1 MATTEVFYNGDG
13 SDVTFTI
20 PFEYLRESDV
30 KVSVGGTVKTQDTDY
45 TFSTL
50 TEITFTTA
58 PPSGTDNVRIFRD
71 TDINS
76 LRNEFFAGSAI
87 RAQDLNDDFLQ
98 TLYTVQELDNSTW
111 DNETDTIHSDETWV
125 SSDTQ
130 IATTAA
136 LDQRFQDE
144 ANETI
149 TSTET
154 WPANND
160 TVATTKAID
169 DRVDELFDAVLPT
182 SVDGSDGVSITND
195 GDGTITVG
203 LSANSVD
210 LDRIK
215 NSDIITYVEQPTEVT
230 SDNNIFTAAAAERQF
245 DTIVQTA
252 TPSGTGW
259 EVGKTWL
266 QNDIDKTVSIW
277 DGNSWV
283 PVASG
288 GSFTE
293 LSKVI
298 YVDSVNG
305 DDNLAGHRISNPKAT
320 IKGAMD
326 DINNDASGDGS
337 IIVVAPGIYAETFPI
352 DIQKNDIAIV
362 GVSLRNCII
371 HPKIDPAD
379 VDTYDVNS
387 PKSNELSTMFRVNS
401 GTYLYGLTLQGMKAT
416 GSRGVAGS
424 LYPDSTYGIPAQQG
438 WNFEFFPNAQIKKSP
453 YIQNCTN
460 FSDSQINNANFTPHT
475 PGEGAAGDL
484 DSAPTGGG
492 ILIDGSAVATNS
504 PLRSMVC
511 DSYTHTALDG
521 PGIFVT
527 NNGYCQATSSYA
539 FFNHAHITCLNGGQA
554 NLAAST
560 TDFGRY
566 ALVADG
572 KSSSPIF
579 TASTTGV
586 AANGSITFTIGAPTA
601 DSSWHGSATRPQ
613 DNMLVVLNNVEYPIL
628 SAVAAGSG
636 WTITISRPDPNNRS
650 NNLGLNGAVS
660 SGSNAQFYLRSMIAS
675 SGHTMEYVGSGTD
688 YRALPENGGVPVEAN
703 QKVERNNGKIWA
715 ATTDHKGT
723 FKVGDTFTVNQQT
736 GLVDIPAGSL
746 AVSLLLTDL
755 DVNGHNIVDTT
766 GTVNIND
773 SVDMTGDFAITSA
786 TPKIKLDTT
795 NSGDTYEILNSSGTL
810 NFRNSTDSVNSLV
823 IEGDGS
829 VTSTGAFTANTSLN
843 VNNNITVGG
852 TVDGRDV
859 AADGTKLD
867 GIESGATADQTA
879 SEIRTLVESASD
891 SNVFTDADHTKLNG
905 IESGAT
911 ADQTAAEIR
920 TLVESAS
927 DSNVFTDAD
936 HTKLNGIEALADVTD
951 ATNVDAAGAVM
962 NSDTSTSAMQFV
974 VDEDNMSSNSAT
986 KVPTQQSVK
995 AYVDAEVAGVVD
1007 SAPAALN
1014 TLNELAAALGDDA
1027 NFSTTVTNSIGTKLP
1042 LAGGTM
1048 TGNIVMSGSQTV
1060 DGRDLSVDGAK
1071 LDGIESGATGDQT
1084 AAEIRTLVE
1093 SASDSNVF
1101 TDADHSK
1108 LNAIEANATADQT
1121 ASEIKTAYESNSNT
1135 NAFTDAEQTKL
1146 SGIESNATADQTASE
1161 IRSLVES
1168 ATDSNVFTDA
1178 DHTKLNGI
1186 ETGAE
1191 VNVATNLSKTTT
1203 TTTNVIASSTG
1214 TNVTLN
1220 EATGSAAGLMSTT
1233 HHDKLDGI
1241 EANATADQSAS
1252 EIRALVESA
1261 SDSNVFTDADHTKLN
1276 GIASGAIANVV
1287 EDTTPQLGGDLDM
1300 NSKFISSGI
1309 VGIKNQGSQ
1318 SEVRLYCE
1326 ASNAHY
1332 ASIKAPPHSG
1342 FSGNVTFT
1350 MPGTAG
1356 SNGQV
1361 LSTDGSGTLSWV
1373 TQSSGSSYSN
1383 SDVDAHLNQSNPTS
1397 GYVLS
1402 WNGSDYAWVAQS
1414 GGAGVTDGDKG
1425 DIVVSSSGATWSI
1438 DYGSS
1443 GTNAVRKITTST
1455 SAPSGGSDGDIWIK
1469 YTA

>member
-1 MATTEVFYNGDG
+1 MAVTQNTSVGDG
-13 SDVTFTI
+13 TTRLFPFT
-20 PFEYLRESDV
+20 FEYIKQADV
-30 KVSVGGTVKTQDTDY
+30 NVTVDGVLQPTTAYSFATATSIELNTAPSAGVSVRIYRTTDV
-45 TFSTL
+45 
-50 TEITFTTA
+50 
-58 PPSGTDNVRIFRD
+58 D
-71 TDINS
+71 DI
-76 LRNEFFAGSAI
+76 RATYFAGSAI
-87 RAQDLNDDFLQ
+87 RAQDLNNNAEQLLFS
-98 TLYTVQELDNSTW
+98 VQERADQYVTTENATFVNDVNLNSNRLTNVADPTSPQDAVTKQYLEDNYF
-111 DNETDTIHSDETWV
+111 DDGPETLLSGETW
-125 SSDTQ
+125 SASDTT
-130 IATTAA
+130 IGTTQAIENRVTDKIDDA
-136 LDQRFQDE
+136 IENDILIE
-144 ANETI
+144 NNGLTK
-149 TSTET
+149 TSTGGQ
-154 WPANND
+154 
-160 TVATTKAID
+160 TTLGIGA
-169 DRVDELFDAVLPT
+169 
-182 SVDGSDGVSITND
+182 S
-195 GDGTITVG
+195 
-203 LSANSVD
+203 SVD

-215 NSDIITYVEQPTEVT
+215 TDQIITYPEQEAGSVTET
-230 SDNNIFTAAAAERQF
+230 DQTIFTASASARRF
-245 DTIVQTA
+245 DTLVQVS
-252 TPSGTGW
+252 TPSGGNW

-305 DDNLAGHRISNPKAT
+305 DDALAGHRISNPKAT
-320 IKGAMD
+320 IKAAMQ
-326 DINNDASGDGS
+326 DINGDPNGDGS

-352 DIQKNDIAIV
+352 NIEKNDIAIV
-362 GVSLRNCII
+362 GVSLRNCIV
-371 HPKIDPAD
+371 HPKIPTAD
-379 VDTYDVNS
+379 VETYNVNT
-387 PKSNELSTMFRVNS
+387 PHANELSTMFRVNS

-416 GSRGVAGS
+416 GPRGGAGS
-424 LYPDSTYGIPAQQG
+424 KYTNSTYGIPAQQG
-438 WNFEFFPNAQIKKSP
+438 WNFEFYPNAQIKKSP

-484 DSAPTGGG
+484 DSGPTGGG
-492 ILIDGSAVATNS
+492 LLIDGDAVATSS
-504 PLRSMVC
+504 PLRSMVA

-539 FFNHAHITCLNGGQA
+539 FFNHAHITCINGGQA

-566 ALVADG
+566 GLLVDG
-572 KSSSPIF
+572 KSPNPIF
-579 TASTTGV
+579 NADTIGN
-586 AANGSITFTIGAPTA
+586 AADGSETFTINAPVPSAT
-601 DSSWHGSATRPQ
+601 WHGNASRPQ
-613 DNMLVVLNNVEYPIL
+613 DNMLVVVNNVEYPIL
-628 SAVAAGSG
+628 SAVPAGSG

-650 NNLGLNGAVS
+650 NNLGLNGAV
-660 SGSNAQFYLRSMIAS
+660 GTGLPAAFYLRSMIAS

-703 QKVERNNGKIWA
+703 QKVELNNGKVWA

-766 GTVNIND
+766 GTVSIND
-773 SVDMTGDFAITSA
+773 SVDITGNISIT
-786 TPKIKLDTT
+786 
-795 NSGDTYEILNSSGTL
+795 
-810 NFRNSTDSVNSLV
+810 
-823 IEGDGS
+823 
-829 VTSTGAFTANTSLN
+829 
-843 VNNNITVGG
+843 G

-879 SEIRTLVESASD
+879 SEIRTLVESATD

-936 HTKLNGIEALADVTD
+936 HTKLNGIEAQADVTD
-951 ATNVDAAGAVM
+951 PLNVAAAGAVM
-962 NSDTSTSAMQFV
+962 QGDTSTSSMQFV

-1007 SAPAALN
+1007 SAPAALD

-1071 LDGIESGATGDQT
+1071 LDSIEIGATGDQT

-1101 TDADHSK
+1101 TDADHTK
-1108 LNAIEANATADQT
+1108 LNGIEANAT
-1121 ASEIKTAYESNSNT
+1121 
-1135 NAFTDAEQTKL
+1135 
-1146 SGIESNATADQTASE
+1146 GDQTASE

-1186 ETGAE
+1186 ASGAE
-1191 VNVATNLSKTTT
+1191 VNVQSDWN
-1203 TTTNVIASSTG
+1203 ASSG
-1214 TNVTLN
+1214 DAAILN
-1220 EATGSAAGLMSTT
+1220 KPTIPSG
-1233 HHDKLDGI
+1233 D
-1241 EANATADQSAS
+1241 
-1252 EIRALVESA
+1252 LV
-1261 SDSNVFTDADHTKLN
+1261 N
-1276 GIASGAIANVV
+1276 
-1287 EDTTPQLGGDLDM
+1287 DTTPQLGGDLDM
-1300 NSKFISSGI
+1300 NSNFISSGI

-1326 ASNAHY
+1326 SNNAHY

-1361 LSTDGSGTLSWV
+1361 LSTDGSGTLSWASQP
-1373 TQSSGSSYSN
+1373 TAYSN

-1414 GGAGVTDGDKG
+1414 GGGGGTGVTDGDKG

-1443 GTNAVRKITTST
+1443 STNAVRKITTST
-1455 SAPSGGSDGDIWIK
+1455 SNPSGGADGDIWIK
-1469 YTA
+1469 YTP

>member
-1 MATTEVFYNGDG
+1 MA
-13 SDVTFTI
+13 VTFNTFAGNGTTG
-20 PFEYLRESDV
+20 PFSFTFEYIDETDV
-30 KVSVGGTVKTQDTDY
+30 KVSIDGVTQATTAY
-45 TFSTL
+45 TFPTASTIQFVSL
-50 TEITFTTA
+50 TPTSSQTI
-58 PPSGTDNVRIFRD
+58 RIFRE
-71 TDINS
+71 TDVDD
-76 LRNEFFAGSAI
+76 LKATFFAGSSI
-87 RAQDLNDDFLQ
+87 RSQDLNDNFEQ
-98 TLYTVQELDNSTW
+98 NNFAVQEIKDQYVTKENGEFSTNVDLNSNRITDMADPVNPQDAVTKQYLEDNYF
-111 DNETDTIHSDETWV
+111 DDGP
-125 SSDTQ
+125 
-130 IATTAA
+130 
-136 LDQRFQDE
+136 
-144 ANETI
+144 ETI
-149 TSTET
+149 TSGEAWTT
-154 WPANND
+154 ND
-160 TVATTKAID
+160 LTIATTQALENRVTAKID
-169 DRVDELFDAVLPT
+169 DAIE
-182 SVDGSDGVSITND
+182 ND
-195 GDGTITVG
+195 IIIEPNG
-203 LSANSVD
+203 LTKSSSGGQTTLGIGASSVD

-215 NSDIITYVEQPTEVT
+215 DSQIITYPEQNAGSVTET
-230 SDNNIFTAAAAERQF
+230 DSTIFTAAAATRRF
-245 DTIVQTA
+245 DTLVQTN
-252 TPSGTGW
+252 TPSGSEW

-266 QNDIDKTVSIW
+266 QNDVDKTVSIW

-283 PVASG
+283 AVASG

-305 DDNLAGHRISNPKAT
+305 DDTLAGHRISNPKKT
-320 IKGAMD
+320 IKAAMD
-326 DINNDASGDGS
+326 DINSDAAGDGS
-337 IIVVAPGIYAETFPI
+337 IIVVAPGIYQEEFPI
-352 DIQKNDIAIV
+352 DIQKNDIGVV

-371 HPKIDPAD
+371 HPAIGVTNATAAVAGQEYRIRFVGTTDFTSIGAADNNVGTTFFASGAGTGTGRLENLATQAGYSIDVPQ
-379 VDTYDVNS
+379 
-387 PKSNELSTMFRVNS
+387 PEELSTMFRVNS
-401 GTYLYGLTLQGMKAT
+401 GTYLYGLTLQGMKASGT
-416 GSRGVAGS
+416 RGGSGS
-424 LYPDSTYGIPAQQG
+424 LYTDSTYGLPVNQG
-438 WNFEFFPNAQIKKSP
+438 WNFSFFPNAQIKKSP

-460 FSDSQINNANFTPHT
+460 FSDSRINNVTFTPHT

-484 DSAPTGGG
+484 TSAPTGGG
-492 ILIDGSAVATNS
+492 ILIDGTTPSVNS

-566 ALVADG
+566 ALLADG

-579 TASTTGV
+579 TANTTV
-586 AANGSITFTIGAPTA
+586 TAANGSTTFTINAPVA
-601 DSSWHGSATRPQ
+601 DASWHGSTVRPQ
-613 DNMLVVLNNVEYPIL
+613 DNMLVVLNSVEYPIL
-628 SAVAAGSG
+628 SAVPAGSG
-636 WTITISRPDPNNRS
+636 WTVTISRPDPNNRS
-650 NNLGLNGAVS
+650 TNLGLNGAVS
-660 SGSNAQFYLRSMIAS
+660 NNSTAQFYLRSMIAS

-688 YRALPENGGVPVEAN
+688 YRALPENGGVPVETN

-766 GTVNIND
+766 GTVSIND
-773 SVDMTGDFAITSA
+773 SVDITG
-786 TPKIKLDTT
+786 
-795 NSGDTYEILNSSGTL
+795 
-810 NFRNSTDSVNSLV
+810 
-823 IEGDGS
+823 
-829 VTSTGAFTANTSLN
+829 
-843 VNNNITVGG
+843 NISING

-962 NSDTSTSAMQFV
+962 NSDTSISAMQFV

-1007 SAPAALN
+1007 SAPAALD

-1186 ETGAE
+1186 ESG
-1191 VNVATNLSKTTT
+1191 
-1203 TTTNVIASSTG
+1203 
-1214 TNVTLN
+1214 
-1220 EATGSAAGLMSTT
+1220 ATGDQT
-1233 HHDKLDGI
+1233 
-1241 EANATADQSAS
+1241 NA
-1252 EIRALVESA
+1252 EIRAAVEA
-1261 SDSNVFTDADHTKLN
+1261 ATDSNVFTDADHTKLN

-1326 ASNAHY
+1326 SSNAHY

-1443 GTNAVRKITTST
+1443 SSNSVRKITTST